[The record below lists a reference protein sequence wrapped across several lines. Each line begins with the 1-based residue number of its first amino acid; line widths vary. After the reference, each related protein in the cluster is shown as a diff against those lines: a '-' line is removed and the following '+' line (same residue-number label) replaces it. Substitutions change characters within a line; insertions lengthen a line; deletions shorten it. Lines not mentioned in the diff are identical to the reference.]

1 LLNDITILVYLKKLA
16 RKNFIWGLYMKDFEV
31 CTLLLLLFLCVYPD
45 LLKVFTNMPG
55 KILLLSIVIYLVQ
68 TSPVLGVAA
77 ALMLTRVFQTE
88 EPTPYVELEG
98 NDRHHLEVLLRS
110 GNSFFMPSLRS
121 REVPPADYI
130 DEYTSF

>member
-1 LLNDITILVYLKKLA
+1 
-16 RKNFIWGLYMKDFEV
+16 MKDFEV

-55 KILLLSIVIYLVQ
+55 KILLLSITIYLVQ

-98 NDRHHLEVLLRS
+98 HDRHHLEVLLRS

-121 REVPPADYI
+121 REVPPTDYI